1 MRQDEI
7 PSPGQYVNSQRLR
20 VEAAKAISHAE
31 IMQDLNGATT
41 DSTDQLKAFFQACAD
56 AIEGTPADPSPDE
69 EGNE

>member
-7 PSPGQYVNSQRLR
+7 PSPGTYVNSQRLR

-31 IMQDLNGATT
+31 IMQDLNGAPT

-56 AIEGTPADPSPDE
+56 AIEATSADP
-69 EGNE
+69 GN